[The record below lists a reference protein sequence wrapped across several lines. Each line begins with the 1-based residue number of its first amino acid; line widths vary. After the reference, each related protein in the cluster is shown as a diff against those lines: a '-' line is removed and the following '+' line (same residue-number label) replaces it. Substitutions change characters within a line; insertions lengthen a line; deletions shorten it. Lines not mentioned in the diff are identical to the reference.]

1 MEVHRRTSGRPHPID
16 PHSRTVDAGRCGPSR
31 SRGRAVIEGPPLDRP
46 DRLWVSHCSANGSRL
61 VCDARVVV
69 DPDIAAHYALGL
81 ESSRLFVDGRPRLEF
96 VRTLELLDRHLPS
109 PPGRIVDVGGGTGVY
124 AVPLVE
130 RGFEV
135 HVIEPI
141 ERHVEQVA
149 ETARRRNLRGLTS
162 ELGDARDL
170 SGVTPGADAVL
181 LLGPLYHLTEAS
193 DRTDAI
199 AEARRVVRPGGVV
212 IAVGISRFASLIDGL
227 KRRNLDDG
235 VFRPIVE
242 RDLDSGQ
249 HRNPHVQTRP
259 EFFTTAYFHR
269 PEELRDEAVSA
280 GLVDVSLFA
289 VEGPSWI
296 VEDPADLDNQLFVA
310 RAVESEPAL
319 MGATSHIMMI
329 GHRADPD

>member
-1 MEVHRRTSGRPHPID
+1 M
-16 PHSRTVDAGRCGPSR
+16 
-31 SRGRAVIEGPPLDRP
+31 
-46 DRLWVSHCSANGSRL
+46 
-61 VCDARVVV
+61 V
-69 DPDIAAHYALGL
+69 DPDIAAHYALGF
-81 ESSRLFVDGRPRLEF
+81 ESERLFIEGRPRLEY

-124 AVPLVE
+124 AVPLIE

-135 HVIEPI
+135 HVVEPI
-141 ERHVEQVA
+141 EHHVEQGVA
-149 ETARRRNLRGLTS
+149 PARRRNLSGLTF

-170 SGVTPGADAVL
+170 SGVEPASDAVS

-193 DRTDAI
+193 DRVHAL

-212 IAVGISRFASLIDGL
+212 AAVGISRFASLMDGL
-227 KRRNLDDG
+227 KRRNLDD
-235 VFRPIVE
+235 VIFRPIVQ
-242 RDLDSGQ
+242 RDLESGQ
-249 HRNPHVQTRP
+249 HRNPDVQTRP

-269 PEELRDEAVSA
+269 PDELRDEAINA

-296 VEDPADLDNQLFVA
+296 VEDPEDLDNQLFAA

-329 GHRADPD
+329 GYRPDPD

>member
-1 MEVHRRTSGRPHPID
+1 M
-16 PHSRTVDAGRCGPSR
+16 
-31 SRGRAVIEGPPLDRP
+31 
-46 DRLWVSHCSANGSRL
+46 
-61 VCDARVVV
+61 CDAHVVV
-69 DPDIAAHYALGL
+69 DPDIAAHYALGF
-81 ESSRLFVDGRPRLEF
+81 ESSRLFVDGRPRLEY
-96 VRTLELLDRHLPS
+96 VRTLELLDRHLPP
-109 PPGRIVDVGGGTGVY
+109 PPGRILDIGGGTGVY

-170 SGVTPGADAVL
+170 SGATAGADAVL
-181 LLGPLYHLTEAS
+181 LLGPLYHLTEAW
-193 DRTDAI
+193 DRANAL
-199 AEARRVVRPGGVV
+199 AEARRIVRPGGVV
-212 IAVGISRFASLIDGL
+212 VAVGISRFASLMDGL
-227 KRRNLDDG
+227 KRRNLDDM
-235 VFRPIVE
+235 VFRPIVQ
-242 RDLDSGQ
+242 RDLESGQ
-249 HRNPHVQTRP
+249 HRNPDVQTRP

-269 PEELRDEAVSA
+269 PEELRDEALTA

-296 VEDPADLDNQLFVA
+296 VEDPADLDNQLFAA

-319 MGATSHIMMI
+319 LGATSHIMMI
-329 GHRADPD
+329 GYRAAPD

>member
-1 MEVHRRTSGRPHPID
+1 M
-16 PHSRTVDAGRCGPSR
+16 
-31 SRGRAVIEGPPLDRP
+31 
-46 DRLWVSHCSANGSRL
+46 
-61 VCDARVVV
+61 V
-69 DPDIAAHYALGL
+69 DPDIAAHYALGF
-81 ESSRLFVDGRPRLEF
+81 ESARLFDEGRPRLEY

-135 HVIEPI
+135 HVVEPI
-141 ERHVEQVA
+141 ERHVKQVV
-149 ETARRRNLRGLTS
+149 ETAQRGNLRGLTS

-170 SGVTPGADAVL
+170 SDVTPGADAVL

-193 DRTDAI
+193 DRATAL

-212 IAVGISRFASLIDGL
+212 VAVGISRFASLMDGL
-227 KRRNLDDG
+227 KRRILNDA
-235 VFRPIVE
+235 VFRPIVQ
-242 RDLDSGQ
+242 RDLESGQ
-249 HRNPHVQTRP
+249 HRNPDVETRP

-269 PEELRDEAVSA
+269 PEELRDEAVNA

-296 VEDPADLDNQLFVA
+296 VEDPADLDNQLFAA

-319 MGATSHIMMI
+319 MGASSHIMMI
-329 GHRADPD
+329 GSR

>member
-1 MEVHRRTSGRPHPID
+1 
-16 PHSRTVDAGRCGPSR
+16 
-31 SRGRAVIEGPPLDRP
+31 
-46 DRLWVSHCSANGSRL
+46 
-61 VCDARVVV
+61 VV
-69 DPDIAAHYALGL
+69 DPDIAAHYALGF
-81 ESSRLFVDGRPRLEF
+81 ESSRLFIDGRPRLEY
-96 VRTLELLDRHLPS
+96 VRTLELLDRHLRP

-124 AVPLVE
+124 AAPLVE

-135 HVIEPI
+135 HVVEPI
-141 ERHVEQVA
+141 ERHVHQVV
-149 ETARRRNLRGLTS
+149 ETARQLNLRGLTS

-170 SGVTPGADAVL
+170 SGVTAGADAVL

-193 DRTDAI
+193 DRAAAL
-199 AEARRVVRPGGVV
+199 AEARRIVRPGGVV
-212 IAVGISRFASLIDGL
+212 VAVGISRFASLIDGL
-227 KRRNLDDG
+227 KRKSLDDP
-235 VFRPIVE
+235 VFLPIVQ

-269 PEELRDEAVSA
+269 PEELRDEAFNA
-280 GLVDVSLFA
+280 GLVDVGLFA

-296 VEDPADLDNQLFVA
+296 VEDPADLDNQLFAA

-329 GHRADPD
+329 GYRAASD